1 MADDD
6 FDAEELADRAARLK
20 YARERLSDYTSA
32 AGAARAMGVQEP
44 TYSAH
49 ENGSRGFRVDM
60 AYKYAR
66 FYKIDLQWLLF
77 GFGNPR
83 GPSIGDKVACLSK
96 ERRRV
101 IEEQIEWQLQKQA
114 EERQSGKKS

>member
-6 FDAEELADRAARLK
+6 FDIEELADRAARLK
-20 YARERLSDYTSA
+20 YVRERLSNFRWA
-32 AGAARAMGVQEP
+32 AEAARAIGVPEA

-83 GPSIGDKVACLSK
+83 GPSIEDKVASLSK

-101 IEEQIEWQLQKQA
+101 IEEQIDWQIQKQA
-114 EERQSGKKS
+114 EERQAKKS